1 MKKQTKKTS
10 AGARKTHTLDAEGQ
24 VLGRLATRIAILLRG
39 KHKVAFQPHIDGGDY
54 VVVNNIKSIVIT
66 GAKLDQ
72 KRYYHYSGYPGGM
85 KEKQLGSMMEKNP
98 ADVLRRV
105 VYQMLPPTRHRKTII
120 KRLTIEF

>member
-1 MKKQTKKTS
+1 MKKQTKKTPT
-10 AGARKTHTLDAEGQ
+10 GARKTHTLDAEGQ

-120 KRLTIEF
+120 KRLSIEF